1 MQEMSSG
8 RIIMQYNY
16 QNQYKNLKYG
26 YRVQDNILNDKLT
39 ILLGI
44 WYISDFGI
52 VVNIRMEMKFDE
64 SNVDISITT
73 NQK

>member
-1 MQEMSSG
+1 MQEMSCG

-39 ILLGI
+39 KLLGI

>member
-1 MQEMSSG
+1 MPIALS
-8 RIIMQYNY
+8 
-16 QNQYKNLKYG
+16 NLSI
-26 YRVQDNILNDKLT
+26 VELT
-39 ILLGI
+39 KLLGI

>member
-1 MQEMSSG
+1 MPIALS
-8 RIIMQYNY
+8 
-16 QNQYKNLKYG
+16 NLSI
-26 YRVQDNILNDKLT
+26 VE
-39 ILLGI
+39 LLEI

-52 VVNIRMEMKFDE
+52 VVNIRMEIKFEE

>member
-1 MQEMSSG
+1 MPIALS
-8 RIIMQYNY
+8 
-16 QNQYKNLKYG
+16 NLSIVVLLFG
-26 YRVQDNILNDKLT
+26 KLT
-39 ILLGI
+39 KLLGI